1 MWRSLECS
9 LGQVGRRA
17 RVTSLLGNFSGGV
30 LAAET
35 GKFWILDRWTGR
47 EEECRLRLEE
57 N

>member
-1 MWRSLECS
+1 
-9 LGQVGRRA
+9 
-17 RVTSLLGNFSGGV
+17 VTSLLGNFSGGV

-47 EEECRLRLEE
+47 EEECRLRLGE